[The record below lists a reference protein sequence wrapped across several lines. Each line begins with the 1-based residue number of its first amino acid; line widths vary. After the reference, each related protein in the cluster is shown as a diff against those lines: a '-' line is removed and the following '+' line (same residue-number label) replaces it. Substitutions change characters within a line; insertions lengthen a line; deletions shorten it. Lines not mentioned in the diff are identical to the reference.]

1 MCRPTT
7 TPGPSPTTATHNV
20 VICGAGPAGL
30 LAAILLLRRNTT
42 SAASASNAPRYR
54 VTLVDPG
61 TDYGKLDADG
71 LNRAR
76 SWMIGLSSHG
86 LSAIRDVPGL
96 YDNYIHGLGIDITK
110 AVFGLSKS
118 LKFELN
124 AKDILPDDSAFTVD
138 RNFICA
144 ALSRYLIDQYGNDDM
159 FVSHY
164 HSRALYV
171 DGDNKSVVVRQ
182 TMEGDSSGTNDGPAT
197 NDMTIAYDILLG
209 CDGIRSI
216 VRNAFL
222 TRHRDFEFDLR
233 GTFGYGKSV
242 HVALPEGMDPGTF
255 MFFNEALP
263 NFGSFILPETGNKL
277 NVALGTAMNK
287 ECAPELKSE
296 DAAVVAEYFREHWHA
311 FEIDADEAGRQ
322 WVAQGWNTISQVHCN
337 FYHSESLSALLLG
350 DAAHATS
357 PQIGQGMNTALADA
371 AALNRLLD
379 ENKDDWTVVLPKFSE
394 GRVKEGQALTD
405 LSFYTFSLSA
415 RQQLSLMLRQ
425 NIRRTMH
432 GIVPWLVDPDPMSE
446 VSKGMRLSEAYHRMS
461 KLGVI
466 PRVRKVNDG
475 IMRDHFEKETGMVRT
490 DDSASI
496 VKNICLYG
504 LPVAAAAA
512 AMAGAFLGGGR
523 GR

>member
-1 MCRPTT
+1 MCQPTPTNAADST
-7 TPGPSPTTATHNV
+7 TNNV

-30 LAAILLLRRNTT
+30 LAAILLLRRNSNSNSSP
-42 SAASASNAPRYR
+42 SAPKYH

-86 LSAIRDVPGL
+86 LSAIREVPNL
-96 YDNYIHGLGIDITK
+96 YENYIHGLGIDITK
-110 AVFGLSKS
+110 AVFGLSKN

-124 AKDILPDDSAFTVD
+124 AKDILPEDSAFTVD
-138 RNFICA
+138 RNYICA
-144 ALSRYLIDQYGNDDM
+144 ALSRYLNEQHGHDEN

-164 HSRALYV
+164 HTRALFV
-171 DGDNKSVVVRQ
+171 DGDNKCVMARQ
-182 TMEGDSSGTNDGPAT
+182 KNGGDGGTNSNAPT
-197 NDMTIAYDILLG
+197 NDISIPYDILLG

-222 TRHRDFEFDLR
+222 NKHRNFEFDLR
-233 GTFGYGKSV
+233 GTFSYGKSV

-255 MFFNEALP
+255 MFVNEALP

-287 ECAPELKSE
+287 ECAPELKSD
-296 DAAVVAEYFREHWHA
+296 DAKVVADYFRKHWHA

-322 WVAQGWNTISQVHCN
+322 WVNQGWQTISQVHCN
-337 FYHSESLSALLLG
+337 FYHSETLSALLLG

-379 ENKDDWTVVLPKFSE
+379 ENKDDWSAVLPKFSE
-394 GRVKEGQALTD
+394 ERVKEGQALTD

-415 RQQLSLMLRQ
+415 KQQLTLMLRQ
-425 NIRRTMH
+425 NIRRTLN
-432 GIVPWLVDPDPMSE
+432 GLVPWLVDPDPMSE
-446 VSKGMRLSEAYHRMS
+446 VSKGMLLSEAYHRMS
-461 KLGVI
+461 NLGVI
-466 PRVRKVNDG
+466 SRVRKVNDG
-475 IMRDHFEKETGMVRT
+475 IMRNHFEKETGMVRT
-490 DDSASI
+490 DDTAGFMKKI
-496 VKNICLYG
+496 YLYG
-504 LPVAAAAA
+504 IPVGAASVV
-512 AMAGAFLGGGR
+512 GALLLGAR
-523 GR
+523 GQ

>member
-1 MCRPTT
+1 MCQPTAPAATADAT
-7 TPGPSPTTATHNV
+7 TQHNV

-30 LAAILLLRRNTT
+30 LAAILLLRRNG
-42 SAASASNAPRYR
+42 NPGAPRYR

-86 LSAIRDVPGL
+86 LSAIREVPGL
-96 YDNYIHGLGIDITK
+96 YENYIHGLGIDITK
-110 AVFGLSKS
+110 AVFGLSRK

-124 AKDILPDDSAFTVD
+124 AKDILPEDSAFTVD
-138 RNFICA
+138 RNYICA
-144 ALSRYLIDQYGNDDM
+144 ALSRYLNEQHGDDEM
-159 FVSHY
+159 FLSHY
-164 HSRALYV
+164 HTRALFV
-171 DGDNKSVVVRQ
+171 DGDNKCVMARQ
-182 TMEGDSSGTNDGPAT
+182 KKDGDGDSNAPANDIS
-197 NDMTIAYDILLG
+197 IAYDILLG

-222 TRHRDFEFDLR
+222 TKHRDFEFDLR

-255 MFFNEALP
+255 MFVNEALP

-277 NVALGTAMNK
+277 NVALGTALNK
-287 ECAPELKSE
+287 ECAPELKSD
-296 DAAVVAEYFREHWHA
+296 DAKVVADYFRKHWHA
-311 FEIDADEAGRQ
+311 FEIDSDEAGRQ
-322 WVAQGWNTISQVHCN
+322 WVGQGWNTISQVHCN
-337 FYHSESLSALLLG
+337 FYHSETLGALLLG

-371 AALNRLLD
+371 AALNRLLE
-379 ENKDDWTVVLPKFSE
+379 ENKDDWSVVLPKFSAE
-394 GRVKEGQALTD
+394 RVKEGHALTD

-415 RQQLSLMLRQ
+415 RQQLTLMLRQ
-425 NIRRTMH
+425 NIRRTLN
-432 GIVPWLVDPDPMSE
+432 GLVPWLVDPDPMSE

-466 PRVRKVNDG
+466 ARVRKVNDG
-475 IMRDHFEKETGMVRT
+475 IMRDYFEKETGMVRH
-490 DDSASI
+490 DESAGV
-496 VKNICLYG
+496 VKKICIYG
-504 LPVAAAAA
+504 IPVVAAS
-512 AMAGAFLGGGR
+512 MVGAFVLGIR
-523 GR
+523 G

>member
-1 MCRPTT
+1 MCQPT
-7 TPGPSPTTATHNV
+7 PTNANSTAHNV

-30 LAAILLLRRNTT
+30 LAAILLLRRN
-42 SAASASNAPRYR
+42 SNATSNPSAPKYH

-61 TDYGKLDADG
+61 TDYGKLDADR

-86 LSAIRDVPGL
+86 LSAIREVPNL
-96 YDNYIHGLGIDITK
+96 YENYIHGLGIDITK
-110 AVFGLSKS
+110 AVFGLSKK

-124 AKDILPDDSAFTVD
+124 AKDILPEDSAFTVD
-138 RNFICA
+138 RNYICA
-144 ALSRYLIDQYGNDDM
+144 ALSMYLNQQHGHDEN

-164 HSRALYV
+164 HTRALFV
-171 DGDNKSVVVRQ
+171 DGDNKCVLARQ
-182 TMEGDSSGTNDGPAT
+182 KTGGDGGTNPDEPT
-197 NDMTIAYDILLG
+197 NDISISYDILLG

-216 VRNAFL
+216 VRNAFVHK
-222 TRHRDFEFDLR
+222 HRNFEFDLR
-233 GTFGYGKSV
+233 GTFSYGKSV

-255 MFFNEALP
+255 LFVNEALP

-277 NVALGTAMNK
+277 NVALGTVMNK
-287 ECAPELKSE
+287 ECAPELKSD
-296 DAAVVAEYFREHWHA
+296 DAKVVADYFRKHWHA

-322 WVAQGWNTISQVHCN
+322 WVNQGWQTISQVHCN
-337 FYHSESLSALLLG
+337 FYHSQALNALLLG

-379 ENKDDWTVVLPKFSE
+379 ENKDDWSAVLPKFSE
-394 GRVKEGQALTD
+394 ERVKEGQALTD

-415 RQQLSLMLRQ
+415 GQQLTLMLRQ
-425 NIRRTMH
+425 NIRRTLN
-432 GIVPWLVDPDPMSE
+432 GLLPWLVDPDPMSE
-446 VSKGMRLSEAYHRMS
+446 VSKGMLLSEAYHRMS

-466 PRVRKVNDG
+466 SRVRKVNDG

-490 DDSASI
+490 DDTAGV
-496 VKNICLYG
+496 VKKFCLYG
-504 LPVAAAAA
+504 IPVIAASVV
-512 AMAGAFLGGGR
+512 GAILHGDR
-523 GR
+523 GQ

>member
-1 MCRPTT
+1 MCQPTA
-7 TPGPSPTTATHNV
+7 SNSRSANPTTHNV

-30 LAAILLLRRNTT
+30 LAAILLLRRNANVNSSP
-42 SAASASNAPRYR
+42 SAPKYR

-86 LSAIRDVPGL
+86 LSAIREVPNL
-96 YDNYIHGLGIDITK
+96 YENYIHGLGIDITK
-110 AVFGLSKS
+110 AVFGLSKK

-124 AKDILPDDSAFTVD
+124 AKDILPEDSAFTVD
-138 RNFICA
+138 RNHICA
-144 ALSRYLIDQYGNDDM
+144 ALSRYLNEQHGDDDM

-164 HSRALYV
+164 HTRALFV
-171 DGDNKSVVVRQ
+171 DGDNKCVMARQ
-182 TMEGDSSGTNDGPAT
+182 KKGGDDTNAPTNDI
-197 NDMTIAYDILLG
+197 TIAYDILLG

-222 TRHRDFEFDLR
+222 TKHRDFEFDLR

-255 MFFNEALP
+255 MFVNEALP
-263 NFGSFILPETGNKL
+263 NFGSFTLPKTGNKL

-287 ECAPELKSE
+287 ECAPELKSD
-296 DAAVVAEYFREHWHA
+296 DATVVADYFRKHWHA
-311 FEIDADEAGRQ
+311 FDIDADEAGRQ
-322 WVAQGWNTISQVHCN
+322 WVSQGWNTISQVHCN
-337 FYHSESLSALLLG
+337 FYHSEALSALLLG

-371 AALNRLLD
+371 AALNRLLN
-379 ENKDDWTVVLPKFSE
+379 ENKDDWSVVLPKFSAE
-394 GRVKEGQALTD
+394 RVKEGQTLTD

-415 RQQLSLMLRQ
+415 KQQLTLMLRQ
-425 NIRRTMH
+425 NIRRTLNGLM
-432 GIVPWLVDPDPMSE
+432 PWLVDPDPMSE

-466 PRVRKVNDG
+466 ARVRKVNDG
-475 IMRDHFEKETGMVRT
+475 IMRDHFERETGMVRT
-490 DDSASI
+490 VDTAG
-496 VKNICLYG
+496 VMKKICLCG
-504 LPVAAAAA
+504 IPVVAASV
-512 AMAGAFLGGGR
+512 LGTFILGGR
-523 GR
+523 GQ